1 MPMAPR
7 ENVSAGWPH
16 RAELRSCTASGPS
29 LCTHTNGLRDTN
41 ASAKECSRTHP
52 PFCTNHKMPFTN
64 LIAASLAAQATV

>member
-29 LCTHTNGLRDTN
+29 LCTHTNGLHTRYEREREGMLAN
-41 ASAKECSRTHP
+41 AS
-52 PFCTNHKMPFTN
+52 
-64 LIAASLAAQATV
+64 TVLHEP